1 MLFVFFIG
9 LFFLLL
15 ACYVWGKGKGTPVL
29 LYHQVNPLI
38 NITPALFEEHLQY
51 IASRYETLTYTEAY
65 DVVKQQGKLSPNSL
79 LITFD
84 DGYYDNYKIVF
95 PLLKKYNLKATFFIN
110 TLFISPAPRTEDTAF
125 EKGEDANIKALLKYY
140 TNGDGTSTQY
150 MTVAEIQ
157 EMQASGLCDFQAH
170 THTHAPVFVSDELT
184 GFRGTVHHDSSPVHL
199 YQGKVEEGYPVFKS
213 RSTMTVPGYR
223 LDVQEAKAFA
233 EAWKKSWRNSPKAEA
248 LKEAKRY
255 LQKHPVLNAYTE
267 EEARQRVIN
276 EIQTNKK
283 QLQQITGAAVNFFAW
298 TWGHQSAWG
307 REIMR
312 QQGIIGFVSTKKG
325 GIGLKPDWMNLKR
338 VELRDPSMG
347 KLKRIL
353 MITSNSFTSW
363 IYSAV
368 S

>member
-1 MLFVFFIG
+1 MLFLFLIG
-9 LFFLLL
+9 LFFILL
-15 ACYVWGKGKGTPVL
+15 ACYVLGKGKGTPVL

-38 NITPALFEEHLQY
+38 NVTPALFEEHLQY

-65 DVVKQQGKLSPNSL
+65 DVVKQQGKLSSNSL

-110 TLFISPAPRTEDTAF
+110 TLFISTAPRTEDIAF
-125 EKGEDANIKALLKYY
+125 EKGEDTNIKALLKYY
-140 TNGDGTSTQY
+140 ASGDGTSTQY
-150 MTVAEIQ
+150 MTAVEIQ

-170 THTHAPVFVSDELT
+170 THTHAPVFVSDELI
-184 GFRGTVHHDSSPVHL
+184 GFRGAAHHDSSPVHL
-199 YQGKVEEGYPVFKS
+199 YHGKVEEGYPVFKS
-213 RSTMTVPGYR
+213 RSTMTAPGYQ
-223 LDVQEAKAFA
+223 LDVQRAKAFA
-233 EAWKKSWRNSPKAEA
+233 ETWKTNWKGLAKAEA
-248 LKEAKRY
+248 LKEAKAY
-255 LQKHPVLNAYTE
+255 LQKHPVLKAYSE
-267 EEARQRVIN
+267 EEARQRVIK
-276 EIQTNKK
+276 EIQTNQE
-283 QLQQITGAAVNFFAW
+283 QLQQITGKPIIFFAW

-307 REIMR
+307 RKIMC
-312 QQGIIGFVSTKKG
+312 QQGIVGFISTRKG

-363 IYSAV
+363 IYTTV